1 MNSSGMNLYTP
12 VSGSAI
18 YRLILLL
25 VILSI
30 AVLPF
35 IKTTVSVTAAGIVRP
50 VEERTEVKPVL
61 SGTIDSILVKEGETV
76 QKGQLIAVL
85 RNEITQPKQ
94 VQQEFEFNQRMLFIR
109 DLELLTA
116 EPDLKKLSLQS
127 PYYRQQL
134 SKVVFELERLEAAI
148 RKVNREQEINK
159 QLIKDKIIAPK
170 EQFDK
175 EIEAETLAATYNA
188 FKNEQLTNWQLELQR
203 YRMEMAQY
211 TVQKK
216 QLETDTKNHFI
227 YAPVSGVVQNINTR
241 YAGGYISGGET
252 ICLLSPVGGLIGEC
266 YVSAKD
272 VGLLKVGL
280 PARFQIDAFHYN
292 YFGILTG
299 KVLSIAD
306 DFSIIENRPLFKVRC
321 AFDTTRLFLKN
332 GYSGELKKGLSF
344 QSRFVV
350 AERTLWQ
357 LLFDKVDDW
366 LNPTAPVISKREIE
380 YEEKGKNKT
389 AGYQ

>member
-1 MNSSGMNLYTP
+1 MNTSGMNHYTP
-12 VSGSAI
+12 VTGSAI
-18 YRLILLL
+18 YRLILLF
-25 VILSI
+25 VMLSI
-30 AVLPF
+30 GVLPF
-35 IKTTVSVTAAGIVRP
+35 IKTTVSVTARGIVRP
-50 VEERTEVKPVL
+50 AAERTELKPVL
-61 SGTIDSILVKEGETV
+61 SGTIDSIFVKEGETV

-94 VQQEFEFNQRMLFIR
+94 VQQDFEFNQRRVFIE
-109 DLELLTA
+109 DLERLTTSS
-116 EPDLKKLSLQS
+116 DLKLLSLQS
-127 PYYRQQL
+127 AFYRQQL
-134 SKVVFELERLEAAI
+134 NKVVFELERMEAAI
-148 RKVNREQEINK
+148 RKVNRELEINK

-175 EIEAETLAATYNA
+175 EIEAESLAASYNA
-188 FKNEQLTNWQLELQR
+188 FKNEQLSNWQFELQR
-203 YRMEMAQY
+203 YRQENAQY
-211 TVQKK
+211 AVHKK
-216 QLETDTKNHFI
+216 QLETETNNHFI

-241 YAGGYISGGET
+241 YKGGFISSGET

-266 YVSAKD
+266 YVTAKD

-280 PARFQIDAFHYN
+280 QARFQIDAFHYN
-292 YFGILTG
+292 HFGILTG

-306 DFSIIENRPLFKVRC
+306 DFSIIENRPVFKVRC
-321 AFDTTRLFLKN
+321 SFDTTRLVLKN

-366 LNPTAPVISKREIE
+366 LNPTAPVLSKSERG
-380 YEEKGKNKT
+380 YEEKGKNKAT
-389 AGYQ
+389 GYQ

>member
-1 MNSSGMNLYTP
+1 MRFLMAWVSALPSCCAPETKYITFKLTGMNP
-12 VSGSAI
+12 SGSAI

-109 DLELLTA
+109 DLELLTT

-127 PYYRQQL
+127 PFYRQQL
-134 SKVVFELERLEAAI
+134 NKVVFELERLEAAI
-148 RKVNREQEINK
+148 RKVNREQEINQ

-175 EIEAETLAATYNA
+175 EIEAETLVATNNGEIICDVNY
-188 FKNEQLTNWQLELQR
+188 LT
-203 YRMEMAQY
+203 
-211 TVQKK
+211 
-216 QLETDTKNHFI
+216 
-227 YAPVSGVVQNINTR
+227 S
-241 YAGGYISGGET
+241 
-252 ICLLSPVGGLIGEC
+252 
-266 YVSAKD
+266 
-272 VGLLKVGL
+272 
-280 PARFQIDAFHYN
+280 
-292 YFGILTG
+292 
-299 KVLSIAD
+299 
-306 DFSIIENRPLFKVRC
+306 
-321 AFDTTRLFLKN
+321 
-332 GYSGELKKGLSF
+332 
-344 QSRFVV
+344 
-350 AERTLWQ
+350 
-357 LLFDKVDDW
+357 
-366 LNPTAPVISKREIE
+366 
-380 YEEKGKNKT
+380 
-389 AGYQ
+389 